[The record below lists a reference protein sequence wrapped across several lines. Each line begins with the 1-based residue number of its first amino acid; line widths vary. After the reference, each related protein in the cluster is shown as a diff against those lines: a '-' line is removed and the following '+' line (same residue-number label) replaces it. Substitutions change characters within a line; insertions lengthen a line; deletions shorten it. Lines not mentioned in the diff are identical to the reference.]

1 LVNEAA
7 ILNKLNLGTSAQVL
21 TASTDSPLSALLKD
35 LTQGV
40 IDELGRNI
48 DKYNI
53 SASNNLKQSIKPTK
67 IVSEKDSVSIGISAE
82 FYWKYVNYGVNG
94 ISRSH
99 GAPNYGKENASAPSF
114 YESINQWVRNRGI
127 TATDISYEQLT
138 FAIMKHVQE
147 EGKAPRPFFTDVV
160 NDNLVKVL
168 QKPIE
173 KLIGRAITVTIIDP
187 WQ

>member
-21 TASTDSPLSALLKD
+21 TASTDSPLSVLLKD

-82 FYWKYVNYGVNG
+82 FYWKYVNYGHG
-94 ISRSH
+94 KLRSNLM
-99 GAPNYGKENASAPSF
+99 PPYEKENASAPSF

-127 TATDISYEQLT
+127 IAEDKTYEQLT